1 MEVPGAFVGIPI
13 VRIRVGT
20 FAMSVDVPVGKAQ
33 GRGVFPFF
41 RGLAVEEKAYPAGG
55 EVEVIGFAPPGTDLD
70 GVGAGVG
77 AGVGD
82 QYRFFRLVPPHE
94 SHGGG
99 FAGLYLDRGGVD
111 EDGSRYGGSEV
122 RPAMFRV
129 EQGGAGR
136 QQDRRD
142 KHQEQFHGV
151 GGFGK
156 RIGVFDFAKQW
167 FLGREGRL
175 PSLCYREFRRIF
187 SW

>member
-1 MEVPGAFVGIPI
+1 VEVPGAFVGIPI

-70 GVGAGVG
+70 GVG
-77 AGVGD
+77 D

-94 SHGGG
+94 SHGDG

-122 RPAMFRV
+122 RPAIFRI

-136 QQDRRD
+136 Q
-142 KHQEQFHGV
+142 
-151 GGFGK
+151 
-156 RIGVFDFAKQW
+156 
-167 FLGREGRL
+167 
-175 PSLCYREFRRIF
+175 
-187 SW
+187 

>member
-55 EVEVIGFAPPGTDLD
+55 EVEVIVFAPPGTDLD
-70 GVGAGVG
+70 GVG

-82 QYRFFRLVPPHE
+82 QYRFFRLVPPHK

-99 FAGLYLDRGGVD
+99 FAGLHPDRGGVD

-122 RPAMFRV
+122 RPAIFRV

-136 QQDRRD
+136 
-142 KHQEQFHGV
+142 
-151 GGFGK
+151 
-156 RIGVFDFAKQW
+156 
-167 FLGREGRL
+167 
-175 PSLCYREFRRIF
+175 
-187 SW
+187 